1 MSTQTDQELE
11 RFSTRQVTDLVRS
24 LADAQERAD
33 ADALAALLSDDFKLV
48 GPLGFV
54 VPKQQ
59 WLEQF
64 GPGALQISEL
74 HWDELDVRTHGYAQ
88 IAIVIGRLKQR
99 ASYAGRPADGTFR
112 VTVIAIRAG
121 DRWLVAGLHYS
132 PVAAP
137 GGAPGR

>member
-1 MSTQTDQELE
+1 MPTETDQLLHS
-11 RFSTRQVTDLVRS
+11 FSTDQIEDLIHAF
-24 LADAQERAD
+24 ADAQKRAD
-33 ADALAALLSDDFKLV
+33 DEALASLLSDDFKLV

-64 GPGALQISEL
+64 RSGALQISAL
-74 HWDELDVRTHGYAQ
+74 DWDELEVRTHINSQ
-88 IAIVIGRLKQR
+88 IAIAIGRLKQR
-99 ASYAGRPADGTFR
+99 ATYAGRPADGTFR

-132 PVAAP
+132 PVAPPQVAP
-137 GGAPGR
+137 GG

>member
-1 MSTQTDQELE
+1 MSIRTDQQLQSFSTQQIE
-11 RFSTRQVTDLVRS
+11 DLVRS
-24 LADAQERAD
+24 LADAQARAD
-33 ADALAALLSDDFKLV
+33 AGALAALLTDDFKLV
-48 GPLGFV
+48 GPLGSV

-64 GPGALQISEL
+64 DSGALQISAL
-74 HWDELDVRTHGYAQ
+74 DWDELDVRTHGYAQ
-88 IAIVIGRLKQR
+88 VAIVIGRLKQS
-99 ASYAGRPADGTFR
+99 ASYAGRPSDGIFR

-137 GGAPGR
+137 GAPLGR

>member
-1 MSTQTDQELE
+1 MSIQTDQQLQS
-11 RFSTRQVTDLVRS
+11 FSTQQIEELVLS
-24 LADAQERAD
+24 LTDAQARGD
-33 ADALAALLSDDFKLV
+33 VGALEALLSDDFKLV

-59 WLEQF
+59 WLDQF
-64 GPGALQISEL
+64 DSGPLQISVL
-74 HWDELDVRTHGYAQ
+74 DWDELDVRTHGYAQ
-88 IAIVIGRLKQR
+88 VAIVIGRLKQSAR
-99 ASYAGRPADGTFR
+99 YAGRPADGIFR